1 MDASNEERREGD
13 EQHEQREQGK
23 QPQDEASPFLA
34 TLHCPSQSA
43 GLLQLDAAHRPYAPY
58 QALSQPCI
66 CAISL
71 FWSAMIAPASVLISA
86 CSPFIC
92 SILAASTAL
101 W

>member
-1 MDASNEERREGD
+1 MDATNEEHHERD
-13 EQHEQREQGK
+13 EQYEHHQQRK
-23 QPQDEASPFLA
+23 QPQEEASPFLA
-34 TLHCPSQSA
+34 TLHCASQGA
-43 GLLQLDAAHRPYAPY
+43 GLLKLDAAHPPYAPY

-71 FWSAMIAPASVLISA
+71 FWSVMIEPASVLISA

-92 SILAASTAL
+92 SIFAASTAL